1 MSRHQ
6 AASARGRKQ
15 TGTRTRMEHRDR
27 AAAASTNGLLNRQ
40 FASITDVLVKASQR
54 RNAELQELQQRRS
67 RPVPIPSTPKAAPE
81 LPVTPEPELSQG
93 SDSCDDRPEL
103 EQAYKSDEN
112 TASDEPMAAASVEGS
127 SDMQQTQVHL
137 RGGYLSD
144 RAENPKMMLAEL
156 DSSLRQRS
164 DIGNKEKLDGD
175 YDLSRMLADM
185 KRDLFSSKDTVV
197 VRDNSLK
204 ATGAD
209 LSLNKEDELSA
220 LAERLGVDIGEDDI
234 MENKEAMP
242 AESGEEKKIP
252 DTNCSNDEDDNL
264 ETLRAKMNAMFSPPS
279 NMTPDSSRRTAQAV
293 SVVDKTLVSPQ
304 DTTAILEPKGI
315 QRPDMNES
323 EAKKE
328 KEDMVR
334 RENEKLDA
342 TIKYVLEEEEKYH
355 ATEEKKILP
364 YRLIVTNLAASVDEE
379 AIRILFIEYRWD
391 IRNITILPEREP
403 VKRTRTAYI
412 DMDSRKEAIRA
423 SYEVG
428 SIYGLIVKIKLA
440 VE

>member
-1 MSRHQ
+1 
-6 AASARGRKQ
+6 
-15 TGTRTRMEHRDR
+15 
-27 AAAASTNGLLNRQ
+27 
-40 FASITDVLVKASQR
+40 
-54 RNAELQELQQRRS
+54 
-67 RPVPIPSTPKAAPE
+67 
-81 LPVTPEPELSQG
+81 
-93 SDSCDDRPEL
+93 
-103 EQAYKSDEN
+103 
-112 TASDEPMAAASVEGS
+112 
-127 SDMQQTQVHL
+127 
-137 RGGYLSD
+137 
-144 RAENPKMMLAEL
+144 MMLAEL

-234 MENKEAMP
+234 MENKAAMP
-242 AESGEEKKIP
+242 AESGEEKQIP

-279 NMTPDSSRRTAQAV
+279 NMTPDSSRRTVQAV
-293 SVVDKTLVSPQ
+293 SVVDKTLASPQ
-304 DTTAILEPKGI
+304 DTIAILEPKGI

-328 KEDMVR
+328 REDMVK

-355 ATEEKKILP
+355 AIEEKKILP
-364 YRLIVTNLAASVDEE
+364 NRLIVTNLAASVDEE

-391 IRNITILPEREP
+391 
-403 VKRTRTAYI
+403 
-412 DMDSRKEAIRA
+412 M
-423 SYEVG
+423 
-428 SIYGLIVKIKLA
+428 
-440 VE
+440 